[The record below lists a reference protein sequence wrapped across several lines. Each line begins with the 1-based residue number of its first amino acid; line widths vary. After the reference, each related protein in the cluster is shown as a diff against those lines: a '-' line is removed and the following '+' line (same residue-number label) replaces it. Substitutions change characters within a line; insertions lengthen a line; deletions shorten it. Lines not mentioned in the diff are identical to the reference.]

1 VAGNG
6 GPGDPPPLTRV
17 DLTPF
22 RVAMTEQWESATC
35 SVVFRVLQQF
45 SAGWPR
51 EGEVDRSPQP
61 VPVLLSRLHL
71 RGGHVAEWSAQD
83 MLGTG
88 GTRASSVR

>member
-1 VAGNG
+1 
-6 GPGDPPPLTRV
+6 
-17 DLTPF
+17 
-22 RVAMTEQWESATC
+22 
-35 SVVFRVLQQF
+35 VVFRVLQQF

-51 EGEVDRSPQP
+51 EGEVDRSPQL
-61 VPVLLSRLHL
+61 VPVLLSRLL